1 MQLKEKRYM
10 SKLLAV
16 VLFTITSL
24 AAQVPVCMAV
34 SEDDARILLGA
45 TAKRTK
51 DPSGCGWED
60 SGHKKE
66 LIVARIGVAAM
77 FEGAHAD
84 SVQKGPTKD
93 ENGLGG
99 TAFSTIP
106 SAHNGTQAS
115 IYLVK
120 GPAVLVVKIEGFEP
134 GDAAQYL
141 PQMRDLVRK
150 LVPKL

>member
-1 MQLKEKRYM
+1 MIKL
-10 SKLLAV
+10 SAIVLLA
-16 VLFTITSL
+16 ITSL

-34 SEDDARILLGA
+34 SEDDAKSLLGA

-60 SGHKKE
+60 SGHKKQ
-66 LIVARIGVAAM
+66 LNVARIGVATM
-77 FEGAHAD
+77 FEAARAD

-93 ENGLGG
+93 ERSLGG

-106 SAHNGTQAS
+106 SMHRGTEAA

-120 GPAVLVVKIEGFEP
+120 GPAMLIVTIDGFES
-134 GDAAQYL
+134 GDAAQHL

>member
-1 MQLKEKRYM
+1 MI
-10 SKLLAV
+10 KLLAV
-16 VLFTITSL
+16 VLLTIASL
-24 AAQVPVCMAV
+24 AGQVPVCMAV
-34 SEDDARILLGA
+34 SEDDARTLLGA

-60 SGHKKE
+60 SGYKKQMS
-66 LIVARIGVAAM
+66 VARVGVAGM
-77 FEGAHAD
+77 FEGARAN

-106 SAHNGTQAS
+106 SAHKGTQAS

-120 GPAVLVVKIEGFEP
+120 GPAVLIVTIEGFES

>member
-1 MQLKEKRYM
+1 MIKILAAV
-10 SKLLAV
+10 LL
-16 VLFTITSL
+16 TITSL
-24 AAQVPVCMAV
+24 AGQVPVCMAV
-34 SEDDARILLGA
+34 SEDDARTLLGA
-45 TAKRTK
+45 AAKRGK

-60 SGHKKE
+60 SVHKKQ
-66 LIVARIGVAAM
+66 LIIARIGVPAM
-77 FEGAHAD
+77 FERARA
-84 SVQKGPTKD
+84 SYLQRGPTQD

-99 TAFSTIP
+99 TAFSSIP
-106 SAHNGTQAS
+106 SAHKGTQAL

-120 GPAVLVVKIEGFEP
+120 GQAVLIVTIEDFEA

>member
-1 MQLKEKRYM
+1 MIK
-10 SKLLAV
+10 SLAV
-16 VLFTITSL
+16 VLLTITSL
-24 AAQVPVCMAV
+24 AGEVPICMAV
-34 SEDDARILLGA
+34 NEVDARTLLGA

-51 DPSGCGWED
+51 DSSGCGWED
-60 SGHKKE
+60 SGHKKKFN
-66 LIVARIGVAAM
+66 VARVGVSAM
-77 FEGAHAD
+77 FDAARAD

-99 TAFSTIP
+99 RAFSTIP
-106 SAHNGTQAS
+106 TADKGTQAS

-120 GPAVLVVKIEGFEP
+120 GPAVLILTIGDFDS

>member
-1 MQLKEKRYM
+1 MIK
-10 SKLLAV
+10 SFAV
-16 VLFTITSL
+16 VLLTITSL
-24 AAQVPVCMAV
+24 AGQVPVCMAV
-34 SEDDARILLGA
+34 GEVDARTLLGA
-45 TAKRTK
+45 TAKRTR

-60 SGHKKE
+60 SGHKKKFN
-66 LIVARIGVAAM
+66 VARVGVASMYEA
-77 FEGAHAD
+77 ARAD

-93 ENGLGG
+93 ESALGG

-106 SAHNGTQAS
+106 TSYKGTQAS

-120 GPAVLVVKIEGFEP
+120 GPAILILTIEDFES